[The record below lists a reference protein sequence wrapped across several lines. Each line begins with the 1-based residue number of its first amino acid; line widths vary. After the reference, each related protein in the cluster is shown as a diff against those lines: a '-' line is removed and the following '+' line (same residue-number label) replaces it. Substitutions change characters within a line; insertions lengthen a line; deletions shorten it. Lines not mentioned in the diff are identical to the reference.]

1 MMRRK
6 ASDNDLNV
14 SVHCREE
21 LWYQVVHD
29 VNNGD
34 DDDGIDLVV
43 VSVSS
48 KNKRR
53 DVRGEGCR
61 VRWDRFPALVAVKYG
76 SLMSVEN
83 KKS

>member
-1 MMRRK
+1 MRRRK
-6 ASDNDLNV
+6 ASDNDNV

-21 LWYQVVHD
+21 LWYQVVHYVD
-29 VNNGD
+29 NN
-34 DDDGIDLVV
+34 DDDGDDNDGNDLVV

-61 VRWDRFPALVAVKYG
+61 VRWDRFPALVAVKY
-76 SLMSVEN
+76 EI
-83 KKS
+83 

>member
-6 ASDNDLNV
+6 ASDNV
-14 SVHCREE
+14 SVHWREE

-29 VNNGD
+29 VNNYDDDGD
-34 DDDGIDLVV
+34 DDNDLVV